1 VTTARPATAARAAR
15 AAGAFSAFSAS
26 LGDVARPLKDHQF
39 RWLWL
44 ATFAWNFARWMEMT
58 VTGWVAL
65 ELTGSAWLVAVVGV
79 CRNAFLPVAGP
90 ITGALSDRFDRV
102 RLMKAAQWG
111 NVLVIGAVALA
122 LATGRGAYWQLV
134 VASLWLGASW
144 GIDWPS
150 RRALMADMVG
160 PERVLQ
166 AIVLD
171 NVTQNISRILGPLI
185 AGYLLAGSG
194 GPGAFAGLTAAF
206 LVASLTLLAVNS
218 QVRTRVHVATNVL
231 RDLGSGLR
239 YARADSVVWAVLVIT
254 VFMNMLLFP
263 YMTLMSVFAEEVL
276 HVGPVGLGQLGA
288 LNGVGAALGL
298 FVLSPMRTGRV
309 QARAFAAGSLLG
321 CTCVTLF
328 ALSRSFELSLAL
340 LFASGLGTSAFGTM
354 QSTLILSRTDPSMRG
369 RAMGLLA
376 FAIGT
381 APAGSLALGLLV
393 EQFGP
398 QTALALTCSLCAA
411 LTLWA
416 ALGGRLFFVPPPTP
430 TPDKPLQPA

>member
-1 VTTARPATAARAAR
+1 MTLARPARAAR
-15 AAGAFSAFSAS
+15 FAGAFSAS
-26 LGDVARPLKDHQF
+26 LGDVARPLKDQQF

-58 VTGWVAL
+58 ATGWVAL
-65 ELTGSAWLVAVVGV
+65 ELTGSAWLVALVGV

-90 ITGALSDRFDRV
+90 ITGVLSDRFDRV

-111 NVLVIGAVALA
+111 NVLVIGAVAAA
-122 LATGRGAYWQLV
+122 LATGHGAYWQLI

-166 AIVLD
+166 AVVLD
-171 NVTQNISRILGPLI
+171 NVTQNLSRIVGPLI
-185 AGYLLAGSG
+185 AGYLLAGYG
-194 GPGAFAGLTAAF
+194 GAGAFAGLTAAF
-206 LVASLTLLAVNS
+206 LLASFTLLAVAS
-218 QVRTRVHVATNVL
+218 QTRTRVQVASNVL

-254 VFMNMLLFP
+254 VLMNMLLFP
-263 YMTLMSVFAEEVL
+263 FMTLTSVFAEDVL

-298 FVLSPMRTGRV
+298 FILSPMRTGRM

-321 CTCVTLF
+321 CLGVTLF
-328 ALSRSFELSLAL
+328 ALSHSFPLSLAL
-340 LFASGLGTSAFGTM
+340 LFAAGLGTSAFGTM
-354 QSTLILSRTDPSMRG
+354 QSTLILSRTEASMRG

-381 APAGSLALGLLV
+381 APVGSLALGLLV

-398 QTALALTCSLCAA
+398 QIALALTCGLCAI
-411 LTLWA
+411 LTAWA
-416 ALGGRLFFVPPPTP
+416 AINGRLFSVGAVSATAPPPTP
-430 TPDKPLQPA
+430 APRPG